1 MPRLDIHQFSC
12 LKDNYGVLV
21 HDRESGETV
30 SIDAPEA
37 GAVEGALE
45 VTGWK
50 LTGIF
55 VTHHHAD
62 HTGGIARLKAATR
75 CKVIGPAAEASRIP
89 ELDQGVA
96 EGDRL
101 SIGRYE
107 VRVLDTPGHTVGHVC
122 YFIPEAR
129 VVFVGDTLFA
139 MGCGRVL
146 EGNHEMMWNSLRKL
160 SRLPDET
167 AIYCGHEYTLA
178 NAQFGLN
185 IEPENVRLRE
195 RAREVEQARSAGKPT
210 LPTTVSLELATNVFL
225 RPHVSAIRNRL
236 GMRVEADWRVFGAIR
251 ERKNKA

>member
-1 MPRLDIHQFSC
+1 
-12 LKDNYGVLV
+12 
-21 HDRESGETV
+21 
-30 SIDAPEA
+30 
-37 GAVEGALE
+37 
-45 VTGWK
+45 
-50 LTGIF
+50 
-55 VTHHHAD
+55 
-62 HTGGIARLKAATR
+62 
-75 CKVIGPAAEASRIP
+75 
-89 ELDQGVA
+89 
-96 EGDRL
+96 
-101 SIGRYE
+101 
-107 VRVLDTPGHTVGHVC
+107 
-122 YFIPEAR
+122 
-129 VVFVGDTLFA
+129 
-139 MGCGRVL
+139 VL